1 MKKKEINPDD
11 IFDDHRPIFQNFVSA
26 KFDQNP
32 EITKSEKEII
42 ITDFFRKCEIESSL
56 QLFMVFKNK
65 LDETWKYRRSYRKKA
80 IKQMLLA
87 STSVPSIVLLKED
100 DKEMNEKMWSNL
112 SRGEEIQE
120 LCEQIKGSLIWTE
133 QYEAYVKSCVKDW
146 IEEEKQLWTNEEEKY
161 VENLRKR
168 RTNARTKQTRVTKQ

>member
-1 MKKKEINPDD
+1 
-11 IFDDHRPIFQNFVSA
+11 
-26 KFDQNP
+26 
-32 EITKSEKEII
+32 
-42 ITDFFRKCEIESSL
+42 
-56 QLFMVFKNK
+56 
-65 LDETWKYRRSYRKKA
+65 
-80 IKQMLLA
+80 MLLA